1 MIETSC
7 ISEEFGREQR
17 QLVYS
22 GQGYTTNINVPPP
35 ELDTIRS
42 AIKEQWLYR
51 IQIADPSVVSKISK
65 NNIDISKYHLVSA
78 DLDHAAMWSKTTRVL
93 PISFFNWFKKSVFC
107 NTLRDI
113 FGLFEIS
120 DEESL
125 GWPNIYWRLVRP
137 NEPSDIGPMHRDA
150 WFWELNNN
158 FPLPDFPFHRV
169 KVWIPICVEPGA
181 NGLLVEPFSQKRKDI
196 RWNGEERHGINK
208 PILLM
213 NDNELKPIL
222 VETIPG
228 QAVVFNDLLLHGGA
242 VNKGELSRVSLE
254 FTMLLKNS

>member
-1 MIETSC
+1 MLVSPP
-7 ISEEFGREQR
+7 SEAFKSEQR
-17 QLVYS
+17 KLVYS
-22 GQGYTTNINVPPP
+22 YQGYSTNIFVPPL
-35 ELDTIRS
+35 ELGILRV

-51 IQIADPSVVSKISK
+51 IQIADPSVASIISK
-65 NNIDISKYHLVSA
+65 NNINISEYHLVSQ
-78 DLDHAAMWSKTTRVL
+78 DLNHAALWGKTTRVL
-93 PISFFNWFKKSVFC
+93 SASFFDWFKKSAFF
-107 NTLRDI
+107 NTLKEI

-120 DEESL
+120 DEENL

-137 NEPSDIGPMHRDA
+137 NEASDIGPIHRDA

-169 KVWIPICVEPGA
+169 KVWIPIYVEPGA
-181 NGLLVEPFSQKRKDI
+181 NGLLVEPFSQQRNDI
-196 RWNGEERHGINK
+196 RWNEEERHGINK
-208 PILLM
+208 PVLLM

-254 FTMLLKNS
+254 FTMLLRNS

>member
-1 MIETSC
+1 MISS
-7 ISEEFGREQR
+7 ISEAFGRQQR
-17 QLVYS
+17 HLVYS
-22 GQGYTTNINVPPP
+22 EQGYTTNINLSPP
-35 ELDTIRS
+35 ELVTIRT

-65 NNIDISKYHLVSA
+65 NNIDINEYHLISP
-78 DLDHAAMWSKTTRVL
+78 DLKHAAMWSKTARVL
-93 PISFFNWFKKSVFC
+93 PASFLNWFKKSPFF
-107 NTLRDI
+107 NTLKEI

-120 DEESL
+120 DEENL

-158 FPLPDFPFHRV
+158 FPLPVFPFHRV
-169 KVWIPICVEPGA
+169 KVWIPIYVEPGS
-181 NGLLVEPFSQKRKDI
+181 NGLLVERFSQTRTDI
-196 RWNGEERHGINK
+196 RWDGEERHGINK
-208 PILLM
+208 PVLLM
-213 NDNELKPIL
+213 NADELKPIL

-242 VNKGELSRVSLE
+242 LNKGELSRVSLE
-254 FTMLLKNS
+254 FTMLLRNS